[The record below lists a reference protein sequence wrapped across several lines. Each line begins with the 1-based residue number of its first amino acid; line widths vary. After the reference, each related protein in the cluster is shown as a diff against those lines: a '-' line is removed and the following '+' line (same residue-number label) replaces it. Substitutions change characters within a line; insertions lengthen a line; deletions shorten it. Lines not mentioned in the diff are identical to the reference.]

1 MPSLPPSLT
10 KEDTRKGRASNKDA
24 RVLTVLVTPVPCPV
38 HSAVWED
45 PQEVAPVAA
54 VEKLGLLVVLQRQI
68 EPLGQGRERGDF
80 PLSHGSA
87 AAGEGALK
95 TVRN

>member
-1 MPSLPPSLT
+1 MSSLPPPLT
-10 KEDTRKGRASNKDA
+10 KGDTRKGRASKKA
-24 RVLTVLVTPVPCPV
+24 AWVLTVLVAPVPCPV
-38 HSAVWED
+38 HGAIWED

-87 AAGEGALK
+87 AAG
-95 TVRN
+95 

>member
-1 MPSLPPSLT
+1 MSPLPPPLT
-10 KEDTRKGRASNKDA
+10 KGDTRKGRASKKA
-24 RVLTVLVTPVPCPV
+24 AWVLTVLVAPVPCPV
-38 HSAVWED
+38 HGAIWED
-45 PQEVAPVAA
+45 SQEVAPVAA

-87 AAGEGALK
+87 AAG
-95 TVRN
+95 